1 MLSNIEFLWVVEV
14 VFMVIFMSNASTVDE
29 FFFFTISIRQ
39 KEKVHTSNLV
49 KQKDKNW
56 DWASSS
62 YTQHTSCDLRALAEF
77 A

>member
-1 MLSNIEFLWVVEV
+1 MSNIEFLWVVEV
-14 VFMVIFMSNASTVDE
+14 VFMVIFMSNATTVE
-29 FFFFTISIRQ
+29 EFFFTISIRQ

-77 A
+77 D